1 MLSYYYKLA
10 WLSLR
15 KTPLLSVLMVGTI
28 ALGIAAAMVTYTV
41 SYMMTKDPLPA
52 KSDRIFTVQLSS
64 WGPQQPYK
72 VVDGRE
78 EIPAMISYRDALN
91 LKTAAKAQ
99 QETAIGLFK
108 SMSRAE
114 QQDRRDAQM
123 RMIRTT
129 HNDFFAMFD
138 VPFLYGSAWS
148 EQDDSAGNQ
157 VVVITKALNDE
168 LFDGVNSVGR
178 HIVLG
183 ESLLQIVGVM
193 DDWFPIPRFYYLSSQ
208 AYHDPHALF
217 VPLQYQINQEIFSR
231 GDVTWACWQDIEDVA
246 FSDFITSDCIWL
258 FYWVE
263 LESAKDRADY
273 MDFINVYV
281 DEQKSAGRFARENLS
296 RLFTIDEYLRWAD
309 VLSNENDMAVWLA
322 FAFLLACLLN
332 CMSLM
337 MTKFYGKGSEIGLR
351 RAVGASRQDIGW
363 QFLCEAFLIGILGGV
378 LGLVFAQF
386 GLQLIQQIF
395 TYLNDSIM
403 QMDLRIMLMTLVLSV
418 VASVLF
424 GLWPI
429 YRATRIQPS
438 SQLKSL

>member
-1 MLSYYYKLA
+1 MLSYYFKLA

-15 KTPLLSVLMVGTI
+15 KTPLLSVLMVSTI

-41 SYMMTKDPLPA
+41 SYMMTKDPLPE
-52 KSDRIFTVQLSS
+52 KSDRVFTVQLSS
-64 WGPQQPYK
+64 WGPDQPYLM
-72 VVDGRE
+72 VDGQE
-78 EIPAMISYRDALN
+78 EIPAMVSYRDARS
-91 LKTAAKAQ
+91 LKAAAKAK

-108 SMSRAE
+108 IMSRAE
-114 QQDRRDAQM
+114 EQNRRDAQM

-129 HNDFFAMFD
+129 HNDFFSMFQ
-138 VPFLYGSAWS
+138 VPFLYGNAWS
-148 EQDDSAGNQ
+148 EQDDSSGNP

-168 LFDGVNSVGR
+168 LFGGANSVGR
-178 HIVLG
+178 HIVMG
-183 ESLLQIVGVM
+183 ESLMQIVGVM

-208 AYHDPHALF
+208 AYQDPEALF
-217 VPLQYQINQEIFSR
+217 VPLEYQINQQIFSHN
-231 GDVTWACWQDIEDVA
+231 DVTWSCWQDVEDVD
-246 FSDFITSDCIWL
+246 FSVFIASDCIWL
-258 FYWVE
+258 FYWAE
-263 LESAKDRADY
+263 LESAEDRADY
-273 MDFINVYV
+273 MDFINAYV
-281 DEQKSAGRFARENLS
+281 DEQKSTGRFARENLS
-296 RLFTIDEYLRWAD
+296 RLFTIDDYLRWAE

-351 RAVGASRQDIGW
+351 RAVGASRNDICW

-378 LGLVFAQF
+378 LGLIFAQL

-395 TYLNDSIM
+395 TYLNVTVM
-403 QMDLRIMLMTLVLSV
+403 QMDLNIMLMTLILSV
-418 VASVLF
+418 VTSVLF

-429 YRATRIQPS
+429 YRAAQIQPS